1 MERHI
6 AQIFQMS
13 QTAASPTGLRGHL
26 VLFRAGTER
35 KLELD
40 CVEITIKNVNK
51 SQKTLIL
58 YLKNY
63 LLKNLFVST

>member
-40 CVEITIKNVNK
+40 CVEITIKIPAMERK
-51 SQKTLIL
+51 
-58 YLKNY
+58 LKRPTA
-63 LLKNLFVST
+63 FRRSHA